1 MGRELQKRKRRSSRA
16 KVTMPNRR
24 KKALN
29 PLGND
34 IIAQAW
40 FVLPSLSPLPTN
52 LPTYHTLP
60 SSLHKPPIHPS
71 ILTQYP
77 PPNHRN
83 KKETLSQ
90 NYTRFGL
97 VAKLGKTTGGTAPSN
112 RSNLNTATDPLAA
125 QSSEQGLLRVV
136 QEVKVE
142 RDASGRITRVVRDT
156 NPLND
161 PLNELDPDSDAEA
174 QQAREQEQ
182 QRRYE
187 AWSGFQEGEGGERP
201 EVLRAL
207 EREANQPTEKTVR
220 HQSGREVEWLQ
231 RLVARHGDDTAAM
244 VRDVKLNPMQQTAAD
259 IRRRLKKAGLLEA

>member
-29 PLGND
+29 PLGNG
-34 IIAQAW
+34 IIAKNW
-40 FVLPSLSPLPTN
+40 
-52 LPTYHTLP
+52 
-60 SSLHKPPIHPS
+60 
-71 ILTQYP
+71 
-77 PPNHRN
+77 N

-112 RSNLNTATDPLAA
+112 KSTIPTNGSDPLAVHSA
-125 QSSEQGLLRVV
+125 DQGLLQVR
-136 QEVKVE
+136 EVKVE
-142 RDASGRITRVVRDT
+142 RDASGRITRVLRDT

-161 PLNELDPDSDAEA
+161 PLNDLDSDSEA
-174 QQAREQEQ
+174 QQQQKAEQEK

-187 AWSGFQEGEGGERP
+187 EWAGFHGEEESKDGDRP

-207 EREANQPTEKTVR
+207 EREASRPTEKTVR
-220 HQSGREVEWLQ
+220 HQSEREVEWLRQ
-231 RLVARHGDDTAAM
+231 LVERHGDDTAAM
-244 VRDVKLNPMQQTAAD
+244 ARDMKLNPMQQTAAD
-259 IRRRLKKAGLLEA
+259 IRKRLKKAGLLAT

>member
-34 IIAQAW
+34 IIAKNW
-40 FVLPSLSPLPTN
+40 
-52 LPTYHTLP
+52 
-60 SSLHKPPIHPS
+60 
-71 ILTQYP
+71 
-77 PPNHRN
+77 N

-112 RSNLNTATDPLAA
+112 KSTIPTTGSDPLAVHSA
-125 QSSEQGLLRVV
+125 DQGLLQVR
-136 QEVKVE
+136 EVRVE
-142 RDASGRITRVVRDT
+142 RDASGRITRVLRDT
-156 NPLND
+156 NPLDD
-161 PLNELDPDSDAEA
+161 PLNDLDSDADSDADSEA
-174 QQAREQEQ
+174 QQQQQQAAEQEK

-187 AWSGFQEGEGGERP
+187 EWAGFHGGEEERGGKGGDRP

-207 EREANQPTEKTVR
+207 EREASRPTEKTVR
-220 HQSGREVEWLQ
+220 HQSDREVEWLQ
-231 RLVARHGDDTAAM
+231 RLVQRHGDDAAAM
-244 VRDVKLNPMQQTAAD
+244 ARDIKLNPMQQTAGD
-259 IRRRLKKAGLLEA
+259 IKRRLKKAGLLTV